1 MKTSDA
7 ALNSSQNQTS
17 TSLLTDIQV
26 GRQLGI
32 SVATLRR
39 WRLLRT
45 GPTYTK
51 LGASVRYREEDVRAY
66 IESNLRLG
74 TNTHESEVMGPKPNQ
89 HDSRGLRS

>member
-1 MKTSDA
+1 MKTSD
-7 ALNSSQNQTS
+7 LNSSQNQTS

-45 GPTYTK
+45 GPSYTK

-66 IESNLRLG
+66 VESNLRG
-74 TNTHESEVMGPKPNQ
+74 SANAERSQVGRRGPNPRDVRGGSES
-89 HDSRGLRS
+89 

>member
-1 MKTSDA
+1 MKTSNT
-7 ALNSSQNQTS
+7 ALNSSQNQ

-66 IESNLRLG
+66 IESNLRG
-74 TNTHESEVMGPKPNQ
+74 STNSEHGQVGRRGPNPRDVRGGS
-89 HDSRGLRS
+89 DS